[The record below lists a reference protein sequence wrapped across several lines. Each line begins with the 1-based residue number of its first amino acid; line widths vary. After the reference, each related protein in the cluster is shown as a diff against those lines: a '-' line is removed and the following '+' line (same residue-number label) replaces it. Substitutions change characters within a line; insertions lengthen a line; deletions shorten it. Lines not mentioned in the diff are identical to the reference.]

1 MKWWSK
7 TVKRY
12 FKLREKL
19 NSKRPKFIVMDSW
32 RLKRLPDGWRRPR
45 GNENKIRI
53 CKKGY
58 PIRVKVGYRGP
69 KIIRG
74 YHPSGFRPVIVHN
87 EEELLKINPKREAAI
102 IAHTVG
108 FRKRSMIE
116 SKAKELGIRILNS
129 VNTESSK
136 VGS

>member
-1 MKWWSK
+1 MKWLNK

-19 NSKRPKFIVMDSW
+19 NSKKPKFIVMDSW

-58 PIRVKVGYRGP
+58 PARVKVGYRCP
-69 KIIRG
+69 KIIRSF
-74 YHPSGFRPVIVHN
+74 HPSGFKPVIIHN
-87 EEELLKINPKREAAI
+87 EKELLKINPEEEAAV

-108 FRKRSMIE
+108 FRKRSIIE
-116 SKAKELGIRILNS
+116 LKAKELGIRILNS
-129 VNTESSK
+129 INVESPR
-136 VGS
+136 

>member
-1 MKWWSK
+1 MKQLSK
-7 TVKRY
+7 IIGRY

-32 RLKRLPDGWRRPR
+32 RLKRLPNGWRRPR

-53 CKKGY
+53 CRKGY
-58 PIRVKVGYRGP
+58 PKRVRIGYRGP

-74 YHPSGFRPVIVHN
+74 FHPSRFKPVVIHN
-87 EEELLKINPKREAAI
+87 EKELLKINPKEEAAI

-108 FRKRSMIE
+108 FKKRSIIE
-116 SKAKELGIRILNS
+116 SKAKELGIRVLNS
-129 VNTESSK
+129 IDVESSR
-136 VGS
+136 